1 MGINSI
7 AGGAGA
13 LQLNPFNINSSLLQ
27 TKDTSAANAPSS
39 AQNDQRAI
47 SSTNSEDSSATK
59 KPSPITGNAGNK
71 KPVRSMSHVV
81 ESYNAQGK
89 LRIKYEDSN
98 SNVIYQIP
106 PEMVAKTQDLMTN
119 TQAAADVKG

>member
-1 MGINSI
+1 
-7 AGGAGA
+7 
-13 LQLNPFNINSSLLQ
+13 
-27 TKDTSAANAPSS
+27 
-39 AQNDQRAI
+39 
-47 SSTNSEDSSATK
+47 
-59 KPSPITGNAGNK
+59 
-71 KPVRSMSHVV
+71 MSHVV